1 MCLTLRD
8 EILSTFRI
16 YVGSINFDVRED
28 TIRIAFQPFGPI
40 RSVSLSWDALANK
53 HKGFAFVEFDIPE
66 AATLA
71 LEQMNGVLLSGRNI
85 KVCFCFC
92 LPLINYIFIAAFWIL
107 KFLTVIIKLALSAQ
121 ELVVSWQP

>member
-1 MCLTLRD
+1 MN
-8 EILSTFRI
+8 EILFIFRI

-53 HKGFAFVEFDIPE
+53 HKGFAFVEYDIPE

-85 KVCFCFC
+85 KVCCSCFFM
-92 LPLINYIFIAAFWIL
+92 PLVNYVYNIFLVVFWIF
-107 KFLTVIIKLALSAQ
+107 KFLTVMIKLTLNAQ
-121 ELVVSWQP
+121 ELLVSQQT

>member
-85 KVCFCFC
+85 KVCCFCFC
-92 LPLINYIFIAAFWIL
+92 LPLDIFIAAFWIL